1 MSHWQRWSR
10 RKRGI
15 TGDEVG
21 DAAAPPAHGEGL
33 AAEDI
38 ADPDAVATPAA
49 AAEADLPDPDS
60 LPPGSDITAF
70 MAPGISAGLR
80 RRALKRLFAADHYAI
95 RDGLDDYDQD
105 FRRTLTPLAGQ
116 AAERLRRWLGE
127 PGDAH
132 DEGAV
137 GEPPE
142 VADDALPSPGDTP
155 GDEGARQA
163 PPPAETEENAKQD
176 DDSVRRVA
184 NEAAHTPSPGPGAA
198 PLDQGPLARN
208 EKATKTS

>member
-15 TGDEVG
+15 AGDEV
-21 DAAAPPAHGEGL
+21 DNTAPPAQGEGL

-38 ADPDAVATPAA
+38 TAPDAVAAPEA
-49 AAEADLPDPDS
+49 AAEANLPDPDS

-105 FRRTLTPLAGQ
+105 FRRTLAPLAGQ
-116 AAERLRRWLGE
+116 AAERLRRWLDE
-127 PGDAH
+127 PG
-132 DEGAV
+132 EGTV

-142 VADDALPSPGDTP
+142 LANDALPSPGDAP
-155 GDEGARQA
+155 RDVVSAESESPADE
-163 PPPAETEENAKQD
+163 ED
-176 DDSVRRVA
+176 
-184 NEAAHTPSPGPGAA
+184 TPSPGPGAA

-208 EKATKTS
+208 ENGTKTS